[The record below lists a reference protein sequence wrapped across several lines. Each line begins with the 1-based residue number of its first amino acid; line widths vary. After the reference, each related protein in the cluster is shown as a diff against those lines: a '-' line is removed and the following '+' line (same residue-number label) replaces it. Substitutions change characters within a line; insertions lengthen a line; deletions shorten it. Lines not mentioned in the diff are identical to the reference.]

1 MADVM
6 MIIGAV
12 GTFLGLFG
20 WAFFRAEQKDSARK
34 VAAMSHA
41 QRQACMNAAARQM
54 MDRCGTPART
64 SATAHKTRYD

>member
-41 QRQACMNAAARQM
+41 QRQAYMNAAARQM
-54 MDRCGTPART
+54 MDSLPAQAQRHTRRGTT
-64 SATAHKTRYD
+64 DE